1 MKNID
6 EIKKIVKSYIVEQC
20 YKEEYTY
27 GCEEKDIINMAKEL
41 STLIQKERTAAVMEH
56 LNTKIKVGAIEREKE
71 IREEAVR
78 GFEEWF
84 CKPKCKYELQKGAV
98 EGYFEFLSQEGK

>member
-41 STLIQKERTAAVMEH
+41 STLIQK
-56 LNTKIKVGAIEREKE
+56 K
-71 IREEAVR
+71 REEAV
-78 GFEEWF
+78 
-84 CKPKCKYELQKGAV
+84 
-98 EGYFEFLSQEGK
+98 GK